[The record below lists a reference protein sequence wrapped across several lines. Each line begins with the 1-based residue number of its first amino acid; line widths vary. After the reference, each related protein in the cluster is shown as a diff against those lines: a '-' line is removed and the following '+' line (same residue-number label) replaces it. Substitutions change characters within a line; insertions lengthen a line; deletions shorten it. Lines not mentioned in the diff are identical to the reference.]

1 MIDRDR
7 LEDYL
12 NHHLLG
18 SRSGVR
24 MFRTAADTWDGTDYE
39 RQFTDLAGQV
49 QQDQETLEALIARL
63 GMHTPAVEK
72 ALGKAA
78 EVAGRLN
85 PVNLTRSKTRGM
97 TQVEM
102 DLLQGALQAKGG
114 MWHVLALLA
123 ERFPDAGLDRDE
135 MTGLYQRAQDQEA
148 QVRRIGRET
157 LGTRFETPGD
167 GPSRGESQDPGA
179 SG

>member
-1 MIDRDR
+1 MDTAPETLDRDH

-24 MFRTAADTWDGTDYE
+24 MFQTAADTWDGTDYE
-39 RQFTDLAGQV
+39 RQFADLAEEV
-49 QQDQETLEALIARL
+49 REDQQILEGLIERL
-63 GMHTPAVEK
+63 GLKATALEK
-72 ALGKAA
+72 AVGMAA

-102 DLLQGALQAKGG
+102 DLLQGALQAKSG
-114 MWHVLALLA
+114 MWHALGQLA
-123 ERFPDAGLDRDE
+123 EQFPSAGLDREE
-135 MTGLYQRAQDQEA
+135 MAGLYQRAQDQEA
-148 QVRRIGRET
+148 EVRRISQET
-157 LGTRFETPGD
+157 LGTRFIAPD
-167 GPSRGESQDPGA
+167 GRDSR
-179 SG
+179 